1 VKGGT
6 RRSERASELAGW
18 RANTKIIQSRKIEM
32 EQSFIGITVLTEE
45 EKMQN
50 RKIAEESK
58 P

>member
-1 VKGGT
+1 
-6 RRSERASELAGW
+6 
-18 RANTKIIQSRKIEM
+18 M

-45 EKMQN
+45 EKMQK

>member
-1 VKGGT
+1 
-6 RRSERASELAGW
+6 
-18 RANTKIIQSRKIEM
+18 M

-45 EKMQN
+45 EKMKK